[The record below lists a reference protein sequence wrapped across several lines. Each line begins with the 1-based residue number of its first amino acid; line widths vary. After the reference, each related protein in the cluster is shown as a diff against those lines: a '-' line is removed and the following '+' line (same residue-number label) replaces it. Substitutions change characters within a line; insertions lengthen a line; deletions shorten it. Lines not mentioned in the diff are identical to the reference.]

1 MSDLAV
7 LFPGQGSQ
15 YVGMGAELAQAFP
28 AAREA
33 FERADE
39 ALGFGLSALCW
50 EGPEDDL
57 KQTQNAQPAILVHS
71 FAVWAVLEDA
81 LARRVKYAAG
91 HSLGEFTAYAAADSL
106 EFEDAV
112 RLVRR
117 RGELMA
123 DARAGTMAAVVGL
136 EPAAVEAICEQ
147 ASGDSGV
154 VVAANYNS
162 LQQIVISGDVE
173 AVGRAGESAKQAGA
187 KMVRPLSVS
196 GAFHS
201 PLMADAEA
209 GLREELARVDF
220 RAPRFPVVCNA
231 TAEPV
236 TDADT
241 ARDTL
246 VRQLTAPVRWTDGI
260 QRIAAAGIGRFVE
273 LGPGKVLTGLLR
285 RIDPGLEG
293 LSVAVPDEVEQVMGD
308 VQ

>member
-15 YVGMGAELAQAFP
+15 HVGMGAELAQAFP
-28 AAREA
+28 VARA
-33 FERADE
+33 VFDRADQ
-39 ALGFGLSALCW
+39 ALGLPLAELCW
-50 EGPEDDL
+50 EGPEDEL
-57 KQTQNAQPAILVHS
+57 TQTQNAQPAILVHS
-71 FAVWAVLEDA
+71 LAVWAVVEDA
-81 LARRVKYAAG
+81 LAVRVRFAAG
-91 HSLGEFTAYAAADSL
+91 HSLGEFTAYAAAAAL
-106 EFEDAV
+106 ELEDAV

-123 DARAGTMAAVVGL
+123 AARAGTMAAVVGL
-136 EPAAVEAICEQ
+136 EPEAVEAICAET
-147 ASGDSGV
+147 SGAGGV

-173 AVGRAGESAKQAGA
+173 AVTRAGESAKRAGA

-220 RAPRFPVVCNA
+220 RGPRFPVVCNA

-236 TDADT
+236 SDADR

-260 QRIAAAGIGRFVE
+260 RRISAAGVSRFVE

-285 RIDPGLEG
+285 RIDSGLEG
-293 LSVAVPDEVEQVMGD
+293 LSVGTPEEISKVMGEGR
-308 VQ
+308 

>member
-15 YVGMGAELAQAFP
+15 HVGMGAQLALAFP

-33 FERADE
+33 FARADE
-39 ALGFGLSALCW
+39 ALGFPLSRLCW
-50 EGPEDDL
+50 DGPEEDL
-57 KQTQNAQPAILVHS
+57 KQTENAQPAILVHS
-71 FAVWAVLEDA
+71 FAVWAVVEGAIAD
-81 LARRVKYAAG
+81 RVSYAAG
-91 HSLGEFTAYAAADSL
+91 HSLGEFTAYAAAGSL

-123 DARAGTMAAVVGL
+123 AARAGGMAAVVGL
-136 EPAAVEAICEQ
+136 DPAAVEAICAT
-147 ASGDSGV
+147 ASDDSGV

-173 AVGRAGESAKQAGA
+173 AVARASESAKQAGA

-209 GLREELARVDF
+209 GLREELARMDF

-236 TDADT
+236 TDADK
-241 ARDTL
+241 ARATL
-246 VRQLTAPVRWTDGI
+246 VRQLTAPVRWTEGI
-260 QRIAAAGIGRFVE
+260 QRISSSGIGRFVE

-285 RIDPGLEG
+285 RIEPGLEG
-293 LSVAVPDEVEQVMGD
+293 VSVALPDDVETLMGD
-308 VQ
+308 SR

>member
-15 YVGMGAELAQAFP
+15 HVGMGAELALAFP

-33 FERADE
+33 FERADD
-39 ALGFGLSALCW
+39 ALGFPLSQLCW
-50 EGPEDDL
+50 DGPEEDL
-57 KQTQNAQPAILVHS
+57 KQTENAQPAILVHS
-71 FAVWAVLEDA
+71 FAVWAVVEGAIAD
-81 LARRVKYAAG
+81 RVSYAAG
-91 HSLGEFTAYAAADSL
+91 HSLGEFTAYAAAGSL

-123 DARAGTMAAVVGL
+123 AARAGSMAAVVGL
-136 EPAAVEAICEQ
+136 DPAAVEAICTT
-147 ASGDSGV
+147 ASDDSGV

-173 AVGRAGESAKQAGA
+173 AVARASESAKQAGA

-201 PLMADAEA
+201 PLMAEAEA

-236 TDADT
+236 TDANT
-241 ARDTL
+241 ARATL
-246 VRQLTAPVRWTDGI
+246 VRQLTAPVRWTEGI
-260 QRIAAAGIGRFVE
+260 QRISSSGIGRFVE
-273 LGPGKVLTGLLR
+273 LGPGKVLTGLLK
-285 RIDPGLEG
+285 RIEPGLEG
-293 LSVAVPDEVEQVMGD
+293 LSVALPNQVETLMGD
-308 VQ
+308 SR

>member
-15 YVGMGAELAQAFP
+15 HVGMGAELALAFP

-33 FERADE
+33 FERADDG
-39 ALGFGLSALCW
+39 LGFPLSQLCW
-50 EGPEDDL
+50 DGPEEDL
-57 KQTQNAQPAILVHS
+57 KQTENAQPAILVHS
-71 FAVWAVLEDA
+71 FAVWAVVEGAIAD
-81 LARRVKYAAG
+81 RVSYAAG
-91 HSLGEFTAYAAADSL
+91 HSLGEFTAYAAAGSL

-123 DARAGTMAAVVGL
+123 AARAGSMAAVVGL
-136 EPAAVEAICEQ
+136 DPAAVEAICTT
-147 ASGDSGV
+147 ASDDSGV

-173 AVGRAGESAKQAGA
+173 AVARASESAKQAGA

-201 PLMADAEA
+201 PLMAEAEA

-236 TDADT
+236 TDANT
-241 ARDTL
+241 ARATL
-246 VRQLTAPVRWTDGI
+246 VRQLTAPVRWTEGI
-260 QRIAAAGIGRFVE
+260 QRISSSGIGRFVE
-273 LGPGKVLTGLLR
+273 LGPGKVLTGLLK
-285 RIDPGLEG
+285 RIEPGLEG
-293 LSVAVPDEVEQVMGD
+293 LSVALPNQVETLMGD
-308 VQ
+308 SR

>member
-1 MSDLAV
+1 MSGLAV

-28 AAREA
+28 AARGA

-39 ALGFGLSALCW
+39 ALGFRLSALCW
-50 EGPEDDL
+50 EGPEGDL

-71 FAVWAVLEDA
+71 FAVWTVVEEA
-81 LARRVKYAAG
+81 LAQRVKYAAG

-147 ASGDSGV
+147 ASGDGGI

-173 AVGRAGESAKQAGA
+173 AVARAGELAKQAGA

-209 GLREELARVDF
+209 GLREELARVNF

-260 QRIAAAGIGRFVE
+260 QRIAAAGIGRFAE

-293 LSVAVPDEVEQVMGD
+293 FSVALPDEVEQVMGD
-308 VQ
+308 RQ

>member
-1 MSDLAV
+1 MSGLAV

-28 AAREA
+28 AARGA

-39 ALGFGLSALCW
+39 ALGFRLSALCW
-50 EGPEDDL
+50 EGPEGDL

-71 FAVWAVLEDA
+71 FAVWTVVEEA
-81 LARRVKYAAG
+81 LAQRVKYAAG

-147 ASGDSGV
+147 ASGDSGI

-209 GLREELARVDF
+209 GLREELARVIF
-220 RAPRFPVVCNA
+220 RAPQFPVVCNA

-293 LSVAVPDEVEQVMGD
+293 LSVGMPDEVEQVMGD

>member
-1 MSDLAV
+1 
-7 LFPGQGSQ
+7 
-15 YVGMGAELAQAFP
+15 MGAELAQTFP
-28 AAREA
+28 VARDV
-33 FERADE
+33 FDRADR
-39 ALGFGLSALCW
+39 ALGFPLSELCW
-50 EGPEDDL
+50 EGPEDEL
-57 KQTQNAQPAILVHS
+57 TQTQNAQPAILVHS
-71 FAVWAVLEDA
+71 FAVWAVAEDA
-81 LARRVKYAAG
+81 LAERVRFAAG
-91 HSLGEFTAYAAADSL
+91 HSLGEFTAYAAASALD
-106 EFEDAV
+106 FEDAV

-123 DARAGTMAAVVGL
+123 AARAGTMAAVVGL
-136 EPAAVEAICEQ
+136 EPETVEAICAET
-147 ASGDSGV
+147 SGAGGV

-173 AVGRAGESAKQAGA
+173 AVTRAGESAKQAGA
-187 KMVRPLSVS
+187 KMVRPLAVS

-209 GLREELARVDF
+209 GLREELARVNF

-246 VRQLTAPVRWTDGI
+246 VRQLTAPVRWTEGI
-260 QRIAAAGIGRFVE
+260 RRISAAGVARFIE

-285 RIDPGLEG
+285 RIDPGLDGVSAGGPEEI
-293 LSVAVPDEVEQVMGD
+293 SKVMGD
-308 VQ
+308 GR

>member
-1 MSDLAV
+1 MGDLAV

-15 YVGMGAELAQAFP
+15 YVGMGAELAQVFP

-33 FERADE
+33 FDRADE
-39 ALGFGLSALCW
+39 ALGFPLARLCW
-50 EGPEDDL
+50 EGPDDEL

-71 FAVWAVLEDA
+71 FAVWAVLETV
-81 LARRVKYAAG
+81 LAERVRYAAG
-91 HSLGEFTAYAAADSL
+91 HSLGEFTAYAAAASL
-106 EFEDAV
+106 VFEDAV

-123 DARAGTMAAVVGL
+123 AARAGTMAAVVGL
-136 EPAAVEAICEQ
+136 GPEAVEALCAE
-147 ASGDSGV
+147 ASDDDGV

-173 AVGRAGESAKQAGA
+173 AVARAGESAKQAGA

-209 GLREELARVDF
+209 GLREELARVNF

-260 QRIAAAGIGRFVE
+260 QRISAAGIGRFVE

-293 LSVAVPDEVEQVMGD
+293 FSIGTPDDLERVTGD
-308 VQ
+308 RQ

>member
-15 YVGMGAELAQAFP
+15 HVGMGAELAQTFP
-28 AAREA
+28 VARDV
-33 FERADE
+33 FDRADR
-39 ALGFGLSALCW
+39 ALGFPLSELCW
-50 EGPEDDL
+50 EGPEDEL
-57 KQTQNAQPAILVHS
+57 TQTQNAQPAILVHS
-71 FAVWAVLEDA
+71 FAVWAVAEDA
-81 LARRVKYAAG
+81 LAERVRFAAG
-91 HSLGEFTAYAAADSL
+91 HSLGEFTAYAAASALD
-106 EFEDAV
+106 FEDAV

-123 DARAGTMAAVVGL
+123 AARAGTMAAVVGL
-136 EPAAVEAICEQ
+136 EPETVEAICAET
-147 ASGDSGV
+147 SGAGGV

-173 AVGRAGESAKQAGA
+173 AVTRAGESAKQAGA
-187 KMVRPLSVS
+187 KMVRPLAVS

-209 GLREELARVDF
+209 GLREELARVNF

-246 VRQLTAPVRWTDGI
+246 VRQLTAPVRWTEGI
-260 QRIAAAGIGRFVE
+260 RRISAAGVARFIE

-285 RIDPGLEG
+285 RIDPGLDGVSAGGPEEI
-293 LSVAVPDEVEQVMGD
+293 SKVMGD
-308 VQ
+308 GR